1 MDATRRGE
9 GGGWAPHVLEFMEN
23 TVLST
28 SWLKLGSLSAR
39 ARCPEIPQCTFPE
52 TVATVLQRRKQ
63 RPGVQILR
71 GVEEV
76 MLQSPLSFLSFPLRE
91 LGVGGK
97 LEWPRP

>member
-39 ARCPEIPQCTFPE
+39 A
-52 TVATVLQRRKQ
+52 VLK
-63 RPGVQILR
+63 
-71 GVEEV
+71 
-76 MLQSPLSFLSFPLRE
+76 PLNAHFQ
-91 LGVGGK
+91 
-97 LEWPRP
+97 